1 MILEIEMS
9 IQVTEQKIVCINE
22 VDETVKFGFVILN
35 YMQTDMTIK
44 SVDNIVKTFSGGGGE
59 LQ

>member
-1 MILEIEMS
+1 MS

-35 YMQTDMTIK
+35 YMQNDMPIN
-44 SVDNIVKTFSGGGGE
+44 SVDNIVRKFSGGGGE